1 MKIVFLKRKKSWQR
15 TFTSYSVILTLNIIV
30 DEGSGSG
37 SVNFFPGSGSG
48 SGWPKKPG
56 SDRIR
61 IRIRIRNTGWD
72 DQVHSLHRLHHLQT
86 QHTMRVKGWIEHL
99 SFGDF
104 LTLSVFFVLLF
115 IYYYIYYYICYVY
128 RLSTVLCLSKHRRSV
143 SFLTTM
149 CQVSLFICQTFVCLS
164 VNLLLSVCLCPLLIT
179 ISQLSISLPTYFS
192 TLLSILSIKLYF
204 SFYLSIYLSTY
215 LPVCLYIY
223 LSMYLSMYLS
233 IYISISPDC
242 QSINSSNIKL
252 REINTDA
259 EVNRYPS
266 TDIDL

>member
-1 MKIVFLKRKKSWQR
+1 MLLNSAFGYDKSL
-15 TFTSYSVILTLNIIV
+15 I
-30 DEGSGSG
+30 
-37 SVNFFPGSGSG
+37 
-48 SGWPKKPG
+48 
-56 SDRIR
+56 
-61 IRIRIRNTGWD
+61 
-72 DQVHSLHRLHHLQT
+72 
-86 QHTMRVKGWIEHL
+86 KGWIEHL

-179 ISQLSISLPTYFS
+179 ISQSSISLPTYFS
-192 TLLSILSIKLYF
+192 TLLSIISIKLYF
-204 SFYLSIYLSTY
+204 SFYLSIRLSIYLSTY
-215 LPVCLYIY
+215 LSVCISIY

-233 IYISISPDC
+233 IHISISPDC

-259 EVNRYPS
+259 EVYRYTS
-266 TDIDL
+266 TDKDL